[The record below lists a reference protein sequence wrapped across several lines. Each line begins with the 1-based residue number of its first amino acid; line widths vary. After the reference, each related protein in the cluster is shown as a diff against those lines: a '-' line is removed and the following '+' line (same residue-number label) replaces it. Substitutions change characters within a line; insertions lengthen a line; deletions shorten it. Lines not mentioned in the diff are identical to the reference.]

1 MRRVQLW
8 GPFYVPEED
17 ELVWRRHVQPWV
29 RCARFTFVLAILI
42 AFAAAFA
49 DLIRALKWA
58 AVLAG

>member
-1 MRRVQLW
+1 VRRVQLW

-17 ELVWRRHVQPWV
+17 EPVWRRHVLPWV
-29 RCARFTFVLAILI
+29 RVARVTFVLVILI